1 DVRGRLE
8 LFVRA
13 AFGQDLTIGVAEPP
27 PPLSLFARL
36 GRRIPKH
43 LVDRRSLPSTD
54 GVSVRLP
61 RSLPADPDEAA
72 ALAHYRLLAAE
83 TATRAARGTARYI
96 PSDSLTRDLYFIREA
111 VEVDGFL
118 ASELP
123 GLLPYLHAAR
133 AAERAARP
141 GIEPMTARERMV
153 EDALVA
159 ALTTD
164 PRFNRT
170 MSAPEVSL
178 AWAEAEAERIRSHAG
193 SYRGVR
199 AVSIWGLITPSAD

>member
-1 DVRGRLE
+1 MSEPEDVLLDGAHHATLFVQRLWRRHLGTEPQAELRLVDVRGRLE

-13 AFGQDLTIGVAEPP
+13 AFGEDLTIGVAEPP

-83 TATRAARGTARYI
+83 TAARAARGTAGLL
-96 PSDSLTRDLYFIREA
+96 PADALTRDLFLIREA
-111 VEVDGFL
+111 VEVDEFL
-118 ASELP
+118 ALELP
-123 GLLPYLHAAR
+123 GLLPHLFAA
-133 AAERAARP
+133 
-141 GIEPMTARERMV
+141 
-153 EDALVA
+153 
-159 ALTTD
+159 
-164 PRFNRT
+164 
-170 MSAPEVSL
+170 
-178 AWAEAEAERIRSHAG
+178 
-193 SYRGVR
+193 
-199 AVSIWGLITPSAD
+199 